1 MKSMAN
7 FLQAIDVAAREK
19 IWDQKR
25 VEKLAKMLEEVVPVV
40 QEVQLVVEAVREKK
54 VEVEVVDSLVGSKFE
69 MIEEP
74 VVGIEAVQPVAMEQ
88 PVVAKARKSK
98 RREI

>member
-1 MKSMAN
+1 MAN